1 MEYRSIGQMSNEEI
15 KKLKRNELV
24 QRLCDSNFSFEEKE
38 RIFLSNRGQKCRS
51 CGLLR
56 INKKLSPNSF
66 SDLHKRLICIDHH
79 NEHTKPKIIG
89 PNMNQNPININGN
102 ENIENLE
109 DRPNIQI
116 PIEEPEQISID
127 EPEANPSANN
137 RNNNG
142 INNYIEEE
150 VNGEYVTLDKFNEAM
165 TTNDKRFQNVEG
177 RLQSVEGRLDS
188 VEGRLQSVEG
198 RLQSVEGRLDSV
210 EGRLKSVEGRLL
222 NVESGLGNVQIGLTN
237 VQTDLANLKK
247 GLEYVHDEQKK
258 TNSSLLTF
266 MGQVNAS
273 LQEINQKINK

>member
-1 MEYRSIGQMSNEEI
+1 MSNEEI

-79 NEHTKPKIIG
+79 NEPTKPKIIG

-177 RLQSVEGRLDS
+177 RLD
-188 VEGRLQSVEG
+188 
-198 RLQSVEGRLDSV
+198 
-210 EGRLKSVEGRLL
+210 SVEGRLL

-258 TNSSLLTF
+258 TNSCLLTF